1 MLSTTKMKE
10 EFEEETGV
18 KVDDTETENK
28 TYEVCTALYSCT
40 QHYCQHNFICSGWQL
55 LQLQHIKPNTNHEYV
70 TL

>member
-28 TYEVCTALYSCT
+28 TYEVCTANVQQCTVVHNITVSIILFVLDGNYSS
-40 QHYCQHNFICSGWQL
+40 Y
-55 LQLQHIKPNTNHEYV
+55 NT
-70 TL
+70 